1 MTIIEL
7 KKNGTLKL
15 PEEIYA
21 RVETIRYF
29 QIKESDKG
37 ILLVPL
43 EIRAAQT
50 TNGNRKEVADVG
62 A

>member
-15 PEEIYA
+15 PDEIYT
-21 RVETIRYF
+21 RVENIRYF

-43 EIRAAQT
+43 EIRTAQT
-50 TNGNRKEVADVG
+50 ANGNRKEVADVR

>member
-50 TNGNRKEVADVG
+50 TNGNPKEVADVG